1 VDVPW
6 AGNADALDRNVD
18 CRSCRCNPA
27 REPAQHRKETTMA
40 PTRTDRSDTDEDAVD
55 LLASDHDAIAELFDR
70 YEVLASDEAPADER
84 RELAEEICTLLL
96 VHGTIKEEIF
106 YPAARELIE
115 EEYLIDEALVAQ
127 DSARAII
134 DDIQA
139 GDPTEPRYD
148 AQVRILHELVAQHF
162 DEERAELFPRV
173 RQTSLD
179 LEEVG
184 AELAARQEVLLS
196 ADEEADAG

>member
-1 VDVPW
+1 
-6 AGNADALDRNVD
+6 
-18 CRSCRCNPA
+18 
-27 REPAQHRKETTMA
+27 MA
-40 PTRTDRSDTDEDAVD
+40 PTRTDRDDTDEDAVD
-55 LLASDHDAIAELFDR
+55 LLTNDHEEIAELFER
-70 YEVLASDEAPADER
+70 YEALASEEASSDAR
-84 RELAEEICTLLL
+84 RDLAEEICTLLL
-96 VHGTIKEEIF
+96 VHATIKEEIF
-106 YPAARELIE
+106 YPAARELLD

-127 DSARAII
+127 DSARSLI

-162 DEERAELFPRV
+162 EEERSELFPRV
-173 RQTSLD
+173 RKTSLD
-179 LEEVG
+179 LEEIG

>member
-1 VDVPW
+1 
-6 AGNADALDRNVD
+6 
-18 CRSCRCNPA
+18 
-27 REPAQHRKETTMA
+27 MA
-40 PTRTDRSDTDEDAVD
+40 PTRPDNSASDEDAVD
-55 LLASDHDAIAELFDR
+55 LLVNDHEAIAELFDR
-70 YEVLASDEAPADER
+70 YETLAAEDAPAPER

-96 VHGTIKEEIF
+96 VHAAIKEEIF
-106 YPAARELIE
+106 YPAARELLE

-148 AQVRILHELVAQHF
+148 AQVRILHELVTQHF
-162 DEERAELFPRV
+162 EEEQSELFPRV
-173 RQTSLD
+173 RSSSLD

>member
-1 VDVPW
+1 
-6 AGNADALDRNVD
+6 
-18 CRSCRCNPA
+18 
-27 REPAQHRKETTMA
+27 MA
-40 PTRTDRSDTDEDAVD
+40 PTRTDRNDTDEDAVD
-55 LLASDHDAIAELFDR
+55 LLVNDQEAIAELFDR
-70 YEVLASDEAPADER
+70 YETLAADEVSAEER
-84 RELAEEICTLLL
+84 RDLAEEICTLLL
-96 VHGTIKEEIF
+96 VHAAIKEEIF
-106 YPAARELIE
+106 YPAARELLE

-127 DSARAII
+127 DSARSLI

-148 AQVRILHELVAQHF
+148 AQVRILHELVTQHF
-162 DEERAELFPRV
+162 DEERTELFPRV

-179 LEEVG
+179 LEEIG

>member
-1 VDVPW
+1 
-6 AGNADALDRNVD
+6 
-18 CRSCRCNPA
+18 
-27 REPAQHRKETTMA
+27 MA
-40 PTRTDRSDTDEDAVD
+40 PTRTDRNDTDEDAVD
-55 LLASDHDAIAELFDR
+55 LLVNDQEAIAELFDR
-70 YEVLASDEAPADER
+70 YETLAADEVSAEER
-84 RELAEEICTLLL
+84 RDLAEEICTLLL
-96 VHGTIKEEIF
+96 VHAAIKEEIF
-106 YPAARELIE
+106 YPAARELLE

-127 DSARAII
+127 DSARSLI

-162 DEERAELFPRV
+162 DDERTELFPRV

-179 LEEVG
+179 LEEIG

>member
-1 VDVPW
+1 
-6 AGNADALDRNVD
+6 
-18 CRSCRCNPA
+18 
-27 REPAQHRKETTMA
+27 MA
-40 PTRTDRSDTDEDAVD
+40 PTRTDSNGTDEDAVD
-55 LLASDHDAIAELFDR
+55 LLASDQEAIGELFDR
-70 YEVLASDEAPADER
+70 YEVLAADEAPADER

-96 VHGTIKEEIF
+96 VHGAIKEEIF
-106 YPAARELIE
+106 YPEARELLD

-127 DSARAII
+127 DSARALI

-162 DEERAELFPRV
+162 EEERTELFPRV

-179 LEEVG
+179 LEELG